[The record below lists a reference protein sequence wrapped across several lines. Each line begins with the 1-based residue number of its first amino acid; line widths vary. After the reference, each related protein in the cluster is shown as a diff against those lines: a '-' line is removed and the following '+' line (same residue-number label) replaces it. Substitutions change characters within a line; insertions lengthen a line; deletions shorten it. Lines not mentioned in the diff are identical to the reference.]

1 MGDRSNI
8 AVTYST
14 GETIYLYGHW
24 MGHDNQR
31 IVAEAISEG
40 RRLTDEAYFVRIL
53 FSKMVR
59 DDIHGETGFGIAPYK
74 VDEDY
79 GNPTVT
85 VDFTDR
91 TVTIDGV
98 ESPIPMEKYPEMVFS

>member
-8 AVTYST
+8 AITYRS

-24 MGHDNQR
+24 LGKENQK
-31 IVAEAISEG
+31 IVAEAIREG
-40 RRLTDEAYFVRIL
+40 RRTSDEAYFARIL
-53 FSKMVR
+53 FSKMVMQ
-59 DDIHGETGFGIAPYK
+59 DIHGETGFGIAPYK

-85 VDFTDR
+85 VDFRDH
-91 TVTIDGV
+91 TVMLDDWDNPV
-98 ESPIPMEKYPEMVFS
+98 PMDAFPELVSA

>member
-8 AVTYST
+8 AVTYSS
-14 GETIYLYGHW
+14 GETIYFYGHW

-31 IVAEAISEG
+31 IVAEAIAEG
-40 RRLTDEAYFVRIL
+40 RRLSDESYFARIL

-59 DDIHGETGFGIAPYK
+59 DDIDGETGFGIAPYK

-85 VDFTDR
+85 VDFRDN
-91 TVTIDGV
+91 TVEVDGFDN
-98 ESPIPMEKYPEMVFS
+98 PIPMDKFPDLVLS